1 MVSINKYTFQVI
13 NFICSPSRNH
23 LIISDGCLPDLEYVD
38 AGLEVS
44 TFIED
49 KIGDRRLSMRVQDY
63 INDMLRTHIRHS
75 EEFGEYIAIKNIGVL
90 FEPLLKIDLER
101 FFDRWSQNIMLIF
114 DKGKSTIEDN
124 RLYLVKGCSNDYT
137 VSLEGINYIEVLL

>member
-1 MVSINKYTFQVI
+1 
-13 NFICSPSRNH
+13 
-23 LIISDGCLPDLEYVD
+23 
-38 AGLEVS
+38 
-44 TFIED
+44 
-49 KIGDRRLSMRVQDY
+49 
-63 INDMLRTHIRHS
+63 
-75 EEFGEYIAIKNIGVL
+75 
-90 FEPLLKIDLER
+90 LER